1 MNNRIYLPIITNCRK
16 GCFNVKAVIKRKSAK
31 GMEFVDAPVQ
41 KIGLRDVLIKV
52 SIASICG
59 TDVHIYDWSRWA
71 QNRFKPPR
79 IIGHEF
85 VGTVTRIGEE
95 VTHVQIGDRVS
106 AESHL
111 YCGNCYQCQN
121 GYIEVCQNYKLLG
134 VDHNG
139 TFAEFLVL
147 PEHVLW
153 KNDPNIP
160 DDFATIQEPF
170 GNAVDTVLSEDI
182 SAKTVL
188 ILGAGPIGLF
198 ATGIA
203 KASGASLIILSDP
216 NDYRL
221 NIGKKMGAN
230 ITANPKKHDIV
241 KLVLEATKNNGVDVV
256 LEFSGSNQ
264 ALNQGLNVITPGGRL
279 SLLGI
284 YERRVNIDLNKEV
297 IVKKIRIYGITGR
310 KVFSTWYK
318 TSRFLSSG
326 LVNVN
331 PIITHQFPLKDYE
344 KGMKLMRDGKCGKV
358 ILKVDGQA

>member
-1 MNNRIYLPIITNCRK
+1 M
-16 GCFNVKAVIKRKSAK
+16 KAVVKRKLAK
-31 GMEFVDAPVQ
+31 GMEFVEVPTP

-52 SIASICG
+52 NIASICG

-85 VGTVTRIGEE
+85 VGIVTKIGEE
-95 VTHVQIGDRVS
+95 VTRVKIGDRVS

-111 YCGNCYQCQN
+111 YCEHCYQCQN
-121 GYIEVCQNYKLLG
+121 GYIEVCQNFKLLG
-134 VDHNG
+134 VDHDG

-153 KNDPNIP
+153 KNDPDIP
-160 DDFATIQEPF
+160 DEWATIQEPF

-203 KASGASLIILSDP
+203 RASGASLIILSDP

-221 NIGKKMGAN
+221 NIGKNMGAN
-230 ITANPKKHDIV
+230 IIVNPRKQDII
-241 KLVLEATKNNGVDVV
+241 KITMDATKNNGVDIV

-264 ALNQGLNVITPGGRL
+264 ALNQGLKVIAPGGRL

-284 YERRVNIDLNKEV
+284 YERRVNIDLNKDV
-297 IVKKIRIYGITGR
+297 IFKKIRIYGITGR
-310 KVFSTWYK
+310 KVFSTWYR

-326 LVNVN
+326 LVNPS

-344 KGMKLMRDGKCGKV
+344 KGMKLMKEGKCGKV
-358 ILKVDGQA
+358 ILKVHGQA

>member
-1 MNNRIYLPIITNCRK
+1 M
-16 GCFNVKAVIKRKSAK
+16 KAVIKKKPVK
-31 GMEFVDAPVQ
+31 GMKFTDMPIP

-52 SIASICG
+52 KIASICG

-71 QNRFKPPR
+71 QNRFTPPR

-85 VGTVTRIGEE
+85 VGIVTKVGKEVTR
-95 VTHVQIGDRVS
+95 VKVGDCVS

-111 YCGNCYQCQN
+111 YCGHCYQCQN
-121 GYIEVCQNYKLLG
+121 GYIEVCQNFKLLG
-134 VDHNG
+134 VDHDG

-153 KNDPNIP
+153 KNDPDIP
-160 DDFATIQEPF
+160 DEWATIQEPF

-203 KASGASLIILSDP
+203 KVSGASLVILSDP

-221 NIGKKMGAN
+221 NIGKKMGAA
-230 ITANPKKHDIV
+230 ITVNPKRDDIIKV
-241 KLVLEATKNNGVDVV
+241 AMDATKNNGVDVV

-264 ALNQGLNVITPGGRL
+264 GLNQGLKVITAGGRL

-284 YERRVNIDLNKEV
+284 YERSVNIDLNKEV
-297 IVKKIRIYGITGR
+297 IFKKIRIYGITGR
-310 KVFSTWYK
+310 RVFSTWYK

-326 LVNVN
+326 LVNVS

-344 KGMKLMRDGKCGKV
+344 KGMKLMKDGKCGKV
-358 ILKVDGQA
+358 ILKVGE

>member
-1 MNNRIYLPIITNCRK
+1 
-16 GCFNVKAVIKRKSAK
+16 VKAVVKRKSTK
-31 GMEFVDAPVQ
+31 GMEFAEVPVPR
-41 KIGLRDVLIKV
+41 IGLRDVLIKV
-52 SIASICG
+52 NIASICG

-71 QNRFKPPR
+71 QQRFIPPR

-85 VGTVTRIGEE
+85 VGIVAKIGEE
-95 VTHVQIGDRVS
+95 VSRVQIGDHVS

-111 YCGNCYQCQN
+111 YCGHCYQCQN
-121 GYIEVCQNYKLLG
+121 CYFEVCKNFKLLG
-134 VDHNG
+134 VDHDG

-153 KNDPNIP
+153 KNDPDIP
-160 DDFATIQEPF
+160 DEWATIQEPF

-203 KASGASLIILSDP
+203 KASGASMIILSDP

-230 ITANPKKHDIV
+230 IPVNPKKQDIV
-241 KLVLEATKNNGVDVV
+241 KLVSEATKNEGVDVV

-264 ALNQGLNVITPGGRL
+264 ALNHGLKVITPAGRL

-284 YERRVNIDLNKEV
+284 YERRVNIDFNKEV
-297 IVKKIRIYGITGR
+297 IFKKIRIYGITGR

-326 LVNVN
+326 LVDVS

-358 ILKVDGQA
+358 ILKVGE

>member
-1 MNNRIYLPIITNCRK
+1 M
-16 GCFNVKAVIKRKSAK
+16 F
-31 GMEFVDAPVQ
+31 
-41 KIGLRDVLIKV
+41 IKV

-85 VGTVTRIGEE
+85 VGIVAKIGEE
-95 VTHVQIGDRVS
+95 VSRVKIGDRVS

-111 YCGNCYQCQN
+111 YCGKCYQCQN
-121 GYIEVCQNYKLLG
+121 GYIEVCQNFKLLG
-134 VDHNG
+134 VDHDC

-153 KNDPNIP
+153 KNDPDIP
-160 DDFATIQEPF
+160 DEWATIQEPF

-182 SAKTVL
+182 SAKRVL

-203 KASGASLIILSDP
+203 RVSGASLIILSDP

-230 ITANPKKHDIV
+230 ITVNPRKQDTIKITMD
-241 KLVLEATKNNGVDVV
+241 ATKNNGVDVV

-264 ALNQGLNVITPGGRL
+264 ALNHGLKVITPGGRL

-284 YERRVNIDLNKEV
+284 YERRVNIDLNKDV
-297 IVKKIRIYGITGR
+297 IFKKIRIYGITGR

-326 LVNVN
+326 LVNPS

-344 KGMKLMRDGKCGKV
+344 NGMKLMRDGKCGKV
-358 ILKVDGQA
+358 ILKVEKQ